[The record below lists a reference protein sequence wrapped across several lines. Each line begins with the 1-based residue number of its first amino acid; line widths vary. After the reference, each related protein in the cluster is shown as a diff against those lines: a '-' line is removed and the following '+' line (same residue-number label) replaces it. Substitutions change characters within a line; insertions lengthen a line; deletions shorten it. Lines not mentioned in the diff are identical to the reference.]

1 MYNRCM
7 VAPILVTKFFIPNV
21 REGIVKRQRLVN
33 RLNGGL
39 DKKLTLISAPAG
51 FGKTTLISYWVD
63 NLCQEKGGNHQPVKI
78 AWLSLDAGDDDFV
91 QFLIYFISAL
101 NQIKKN
107 ENKFGNETLTLLQS
121 SQALSVPP
129 ILIPLINDIANSSEK
144 IVFVLDDFH
153 VIEQESINQ
162 AMIFF
167 IENLP
172 PQLHLVISTRQD
184 PLFSMGRLRAQNQLT
199 ELRAVDLRFSFA
211 ETADFF
217 NRSMGLNLSS
227 ENINDLDTR
236 TEGWV
241 AGLQLA
247 AISMQ
252 RQENRKE
259 FIKSFTGGHR
269 LVLDFLIEEVL
280 SQQSEDVQNFLM
292 LTSIVD
298 QFNAPLCNFLTNR
311 VNSQEIIDM
320 LEHSNMFIIP
330 LDNERNWY
338 RYHHLFSDL
347 LNQRLRQSRPEQFLT
362 LQIKA
367 SEWFLANRMH
377 NQAIEH
383 TLRGKDY
390 DRAAQLIADQIDNYW
405 KRGEHEKLRKWLEFF
420 PHKILFDFPLLGAIH
435 AYYHFTVG
443 QNEEGQKLF
452 EQAEKYLNY
461 DPPNGLDNSQLDRNY
476 FQNAERKH
484 VKGRMHV
491 LRALIDSSN
500 GEVAGMIN
508 HGNQALNLLHEDD
521 LTWRNITL
529 FALGDAYSFQGDMKA
544 SLEARSQAL
553 KACEDVGDPYYIIM
567 ANLKLS
573 TTFRE
578 MGDLER
584 TLSICQE
591 QIKTGEKIGLRNNS
605 SIGYLTTLWGEVLAE
620 KDDLHSAVKLV
631 WKGVEITKLGSNIM
645 ILGFSYLNLI
655 RVLFSSG
662 DLISAE
668 KIIENVKI
676 LNSQTRVPA
685 WLPGQAAIW
694 QAKIWLK
701 QGKTD
706 AASAWAIEQG
716 LIDSE
721 EIHIPNEYSFHS
733 LFIYITLARIL
744 IAMGR
749 FDEAIKLLKGLAKS
763 ANENMRITSLLE
775 ILILQSLAFK
785 SVGDSQ
791 QSKKLIKEA
800 LYIAESRGFIRIF
813 IDEGQPVAHL
823 LYETLESGFESDYIQ
838 KLLSAFAI
846 KESVEDIPAVA
857 LGDQSDLIEPLSD
870 REIEVLRLVAKGLP
884 NKVIA
889 ERLYLSI
896 HTIKTHTRNIYG
908 KLGVNNRTQAV
919 NKARTLGV
927 LPSI

>member
-1 MYNRCM
+1 VYNRGM

-21 REGIVKRQRLVN
+21 REGIVERQGLVN
-33 RLNGGL
+33 RLNEGL
-39 DKKLTLISAPAG
+39 NRKLTLISAPAG
-51 FGKTTLISYWVD
+51 FGKTTLISYWVN
-63 NLCQEKGGNHQPVKI
+63 NLCQEEAGNHQPVKI
-78 AWLSLDAGDDDFV
+78 AWLSLDGGDNDLV

-107 ENKFGNETLTLLQS
+107 EYKIGNESLTLLHS
-121 SQALSVPP
+121 TKAPSVPS
-129 ILIPLINDIANSSEK
+129 ILIPLINDIANANEK
-144 IVFVLDDFH
+144 IVFILDDFH
-153 VIEQESINQ
+153 MIEQESIHQ
-162 AMIFF
+162 ALIFL

-184 PLFSMGRLRAQNQLT
+184 PFLSLGRLRAQNQLT
-199 ELRAVDLRFSFA
+199 ELRAVDLRFSSA
-211 ETADFF
+211 ETAEFF

-227 ENINDLDTR
+227 EDINDLETR

-252 RQENRKE
+252 GHENRKE

-280 SQQSEDVQNFLM
+280 SQQPEEVQTFLM
-292 LTSIVD
+292 LTSILN

-311 VNSQEIIDM
+311 VNSQETIDM

-330 LDNERNWY
+330 LDNERKWY

-347 LNQRLRQSRPEQFLT
+347 LNQRLRHSRPDQFLT

-367 SEWFLANRMH
+367 SEWFLANGML
-377 NQAIEH
+377 NQAVEH

-390 DRAAQLIADQIDNYW
+390 DRAAQLIADQIENFW
-405 KRGEHEKLRKWLEFF
+405 NHGEHEKLRKWLEYL

-443 QNEEGQKLF
+443 QDEEGQKLF
-452 EQAEKYLNY
+452 EQVEKYLSK
-461 DPPNGLDNSQLDRNY
+461 DPSNELDNSQHNKNY
-476 FQNAERKH
+476 IQNAERKH
-484 VKGRMHV
+484 IKGRMHV

-500 GEVAGMIN
+500 GEVDGMIK
-508 HGNQALNLLHEDD
+508 HGNQALKLLPESD

-544 SLEARSQAL
+544 SLQARSQAL
-553 KACEDVGDPYYIIM
+553 KACEEAGDPYYIIM

-584 TLSICQE
+584 TISICRD
-591 QIKTGEKIGLRNNS
+591 QIKTGEEMGLRTNS
-605 SIGYLTTLWGEVLAE
+605 SIGYLTTLLGEVLAE
-620 KDDLHSAVKLV
+620 KDELDSAIKLAR
-631 WKGVEITKLGSNIM
+631 KGVEITKQGSNIM
-645 ILGFSYLNLI
+645 ILGFSYLNLL
-655 RVLFSSG
+655 RVLCSID
-662 DLISAE
+662 DLTGAE
-668 KIIENVKI
+668 DVVETVKI
-676 LNSQTRVPA
+676 LNSQTKVPA
-685 WLPGQAAIW
+685 WLPGQVGIW

-701 QGKTD
+701 QGNIN
-706 AASAWAIEQG
+706 AASAWAMEQG
-716 LIDSE
+716 LIDPE
-721 EIHIPNEYSFHS
+721 GIHIPNEYSYHS
-733 LFIYITLARIL
+733 LFVYIISARIL
-744 IAMGR
+744 MAMGR
-749 FDEAIKLLKGLAKS
+749 FDDAIKLLKHLAKS
-763 ANENMRITSLLE
+763 ANENVRISSLME
-775 ILILQSLAFK
+775 ILILQSLAHE

-791 QSKKLIKEA
+791 QARTLMIEA
-800 LYIAESRGFIRIF
+800 LNLAEPRGFFRIF
-813 IDEGQPVAHL
+813 IDERQPVARL
-823 LYETLESGFESDYIQ
+823 LYETLEIGYASDYIQ
-838 KLLSAFAI
+838 KLLSAFPV
-846 KESVEDIPAVA
+846 KESYQDHSEVA
-857 LGDQSDLIEPLSD
+857 HAGQPDLIEPLSD
-870 REIEVLRLVAKGLP
+870 REIEVLEMVAKGLT

-919 NKARTLGV
+919 NKARSLGV
-927 LPSI
+927 LPPI